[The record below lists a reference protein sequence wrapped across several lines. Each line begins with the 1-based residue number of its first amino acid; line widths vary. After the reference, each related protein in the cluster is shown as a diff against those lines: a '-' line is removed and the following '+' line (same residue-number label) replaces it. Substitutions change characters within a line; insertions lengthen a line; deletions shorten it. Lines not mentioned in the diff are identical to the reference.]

1 MNFIKNAV
9 TLASYPNETNSFSID
24 MTVEHKASKLLTKLR
39 ETFDEEIKNGKYYF
53 TIAYGANDI
62 TISTKGIFLLDETPV
77 TDLEIMF
84 IQSKELDIKSMSIR
98 ATLFTFFGTNSLPK
112 FAEKDVSTL
121 HPLQKKDYVVGY
133 QNGIS
138 FSWINASKTLVEIA
152 PSNVAINLSWKPDL
166 YGYYNKK
173 VTSLKD
179 IQHYAGIPIF
189 GCSNPSLAF
198 DSLELNCV
206 PLDTE
211 DQYEALEKTSD
222 GNYKPYESEGPFFL
236 DAEYLIESITFVPTA
251 EEKET
256 DKRPTHWSQIRLK
269 FADIY
274 ASSFVSLTNLLDL
287 ALSKDVFVSN
297 NNVEYD
303 KSTNEIVFTPSR
315 SPLN

>member
-84 IQSKELDIKSMSIR
+84 IQPKELDIKLISIR
-98 ATLFTFFGTNSLPK
+98 ANLFTFFGNNLLSKL
-112 FAEKDVSTL
+112 AEKDGSIL
-121 HPLQKKDYVVGY
+121 HPLQKMNYVENY
-133 QNGIS
+133 QNGIR
-138 FSWINASKTLVEIA
+138 FSWINASKTLVERNS
-152 PSNVAINLSWKPDL
+152 SNITIDLSWKPDI
-166 YGYYNKK
+166 YKYYNET
-173 VTSLKD
+173 VTNLKD
-179 IQHYAGIPIF
+179 VQHYTGIPIF
-189 GCSNPSLAF
+189 GCN
-198 DSLELNCV
+198 DSSTGFIDLELNCV
-206 PLDTE
+206 PLHID
-211 DQYEALEKTSD
+211 DQHKALERTND

-236 DAEYLIESITFVPTA
+236 DAEYLIESITFVPPA

-256 DKRPTHWSQIRLK
+256 DKRPTHWSQIQLK

-287 ALSKDVFVSN
+287 ALSKDVFVNN